1 MDMIHEL
8 DDLLK
13 GYVEVSSLPMIYY
26 KINDAINHPR
36 TSMADIAK
44 IISDDP
50 GLTVRLLRLVNSAF
64 YGFPSR
70 IETITQALVI
80 IGTNQ
85 LRDLALA
92 TSITSLFEG
101 IPEDLIS
108 MDSFWRHSIAC
119 GVGAKTLATYR
130 NETNVERFLIAG
142 MLHDIGRLI
151 LYKREGELAR
161 ELLLQSR
168 SKKDLLFRIEYER
181 LGFDHAVLGRRLLQL
196 WNLPGSLVE
205 AVAFHHNPQKAIQYP
220 VEATLVHLADILV
233 NALKWGSSG
242 ESYVPPLD
250 ERAWEGTGLS
260 ISILS
265 SLIDSMDQQMDE
277 IVHSLLK
284 DVS

>member
-1 MDMIHEL
+1 MFLEL

-13 GYVEVSSLPMIYY
+13 GYVEVSSLPMIYS

-92 TSITSLFEG
+92 TSITSLFDG

-108 MDSFWRHSIAC
+108 MESFWRHSIAC

-130 NETNVERFLIAG
+130 NETHVERFLIAG

-168 SKKDLLFRIEYER
+168 SKKDLLFRIEQER
-181 LGFDHAVLGRRLLQL
+181 LGFDHAVLGRHLLQL
-196 WNLPGSLVE
+196 WNLPVSLVE
-205 AVAFHHNPQKAIQYP
+205 AVAFHHHPQKALQYP

-242 ESYVPPLD
+242 ESYVPPLG

-260 ISILS
+260 ISILP
-265 SLIDSMDQQMDE
+265 SLIDSMDQQMEE

>member
-1 MDMIHEL
+1 MTLEL

-44 IISDDP
+44 IIRDDP

-92 TSITSLFEG
+92 TSITHLFEG

-151 LYKREGELAR
+151 LYKREGELAQ

-168 SKKDLLFRIEYER
+168 SEQDLLFRIEQER
-181 LGFDHAVLGRRLLQL
+181 LGFDHAVLGSRLLQL
-196 WNLPGSLVE
+196 WNLPVSLVE
-205 AVAFHHNPQKAIQYP
+205 AVAFHHTPQKALPYP
-220 VEATLVHLADILV
+220 IEATLVHLADILV

-242 ESYVPPLD
+242 ESYVPPID
-250 ERAWEGTGLS
+250 EKAWERAGLS

-277 IVHSLLK
+277 IVYSLLK